1 MIVGS
6 AISGP
11 RLARKE
17 SLWSDRLGKQVMA
30 GHLSLVDDGRLLGGA
45 RTSSIDGDGVPPP
58 PGPWWNPVALPGQL
72 VRSGRRESGRGRPGR
87 ACGEHR
93 SATRSIEGPPGT
105 STRDLVLTSSNRRP
119 APEELVAHMD
129 DGWVV
134 HSIMGAHTANPTSGD
149 FSVTTSSVLRVVDG
163 EVQGAIRQAG
173 VTGNLAEALS
183 GTVVLGRPNGRDGR
197 TGGHLHLA
205 DVLLSGTI
213 GVNPA

>member
-1 MIVGS
+1 M
-6 AISGP
+6 
-11 RLARKE
+11 
-17 SLWSDRLGKQVMA
+17 
-30 GHLSLVDDGRLLGGA
+30 
-45 RTSSIDGDGVPPP
+45 
-58 PGPWWNPVALPGQL
+58 
-72 VRSGRRESGRGRPGR
+72 
-87 ACGEHR
+87 
-93 SATRSIEGPPGT
+93 
-105 STRDLVLTSSNRRP
+105 
-119 APEELVAHMD
+119 AHMD